1 MSKHVLFIQG
11 GAGQEDYDADGNLV
25 ASLQQALGDA
35 YTIHYPLLPEDP
47 TPDFGRMEQIAT
59 AIAAV
64 DDSSL
69 ILAGHSLGASML
81 LKYLTEHEATKDI
94 AGLFLISTP
103 FWSGHADWVQPL
115 KLPADFPDK
124 LPARL
129 PIFFYHCKDDEVV
142 PFDQL
147 SEYQQCI
154 PHATFRELPTGGH
167 QLHNDLTVVAG
178 DMKGL

>member
-11 GAGQEDYDADGNLV
+11 GAGKEDYEADSKLV

-35 YTIHYPLLPEDP
+35 YTLHYPLLPEDP

-64 DDSSL
+64 EDSSF

-81 LKYLTEHEATKDI
+81 LKYLTEREATKDI

-103 FWSGHADWVQPL
+103 FWRGDADWVQPL
-115 KLPADFPDK
+115 KLSADFPDK

-129 PIFFYHCKDDEVV
+129 PIFFYHCVDDEVV
-142 PFDQL
+142 PFDQF
-147 SEYQQCI
+147 SEYRRRV
-154 PHATFRELPTGGH
+154 PHANFREIPTGGH

-178 DMKGL
+178 DIKEL